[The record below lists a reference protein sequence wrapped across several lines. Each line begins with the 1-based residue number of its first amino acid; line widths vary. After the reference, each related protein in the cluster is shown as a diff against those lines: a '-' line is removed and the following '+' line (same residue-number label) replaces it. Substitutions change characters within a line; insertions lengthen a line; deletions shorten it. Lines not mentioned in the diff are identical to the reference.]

1 MAIINEHLTQWITK
15 TTLAAL
21 AEVDRARKS
30 RAEKWVGKIN
40 RRAY

>member
-21 AEVDRARKS
+21 AEVNVARKE
-30 RAEKWVGKIN
+30 RVQKWVGRI
-40 RRAY
+40 RRSPY